1 MRRKRDV
8 KLVVRAMDTNGPIPD
23 AILQSEAASSSSGLP
38 FQSQGKQV
46 EPASI
51 SGELQVEPA
60 SISNGLQVEP
70 APVSADLS
78 ALRRHFEI
86 SLYFLLLTGVLTLG
100 ATGKLDLVSILVPPV
115 ALLFKGY
122 RWWRGMGPEISNRVG
137 GWITIGYFIFFPF
150 DLWVIS
156 RALAADTQNPGLY
169 GALLATIHLMLFAII
184 VRLYSA
190 SKTRDYLFLTL
201 MAFTSMLAAAILT
214 VDTGFL
220 VFFLLF
226 MALAVSTF
234 VGLEMWRS
242 AQGAVVQPLQSGTR
256 AANRLHS
263 ALGVTSAGIAF
274 GSLAVGAVIFLLL
287 PRFTGGYMSGLNLQ
301 PTLISGF
308 SDDVELGEIGQ
319 IKKSSEVVMRIT
331 VEGGVG
337 AARGVH
343 WRGIALTSF
352 DGRRW
357 YNGPHDPSTVM
368 PGADAWFHLNP
379 GEVTKRRPGRSI
391 QYRVLLEPIAS
402 TALFF
407 ANQAESVRGR
417 FNGETGS
424 NFMSQRRSYLL
435 EDPTGSVF
443 NPYHNFSRMEY
454 EARSVVPAPPA
465 AALRA
470 TGMDYSES
478 MRESY
483 LQLPKLDPR
492 IPELAK
498 QIMVRAD
505 NPYDKARAM
514 EIYLRAH
521 YGYTLDLS
529 GSPPPD
535 PLAYFLFDK
544 RAGHCEYFASAM
556 TVMLRSAG
564 IPARIVNGFLTG
576 EYNDVGG
583 DFIVRASDAHSWVEV
598 FFPTYGWLTFDPT
611 PAAEEVAPGSFA
623 QFARYWDW
631 FQLQWNEWIINYD
644 FMHQITLAQN
654 LQRVS
659 RDWTEQLR
667 RKFADARR
675 EATDWL
681 EAWQARALH
690 TAAFLPTSFAIISAL
705 CIFVILLQP
714 GVRQRLMTL
723 WHLRIATASA
733 MTPHLATIQYNE
745 MLRVLSRRG
754 IRKSPG
760 QTPLEFASSLP
771 DGNLSEPVQELTT
784 MYHEA
789 RFGGQTSDPRRAT
802 SLLAAIQTHVQTFL
816 RGRK

>member
-1 MRRKRDV
+1 
-8 KLVVRAMDTNGPIPD
+8 MDTPGHIPGIQ
-23 AILQSEAASSSSGLP
+23 AGRLAESTPSSVGI
-38 FQSQGKQV
+38 QA
-46 EPASI
+46 EPT
-51 SGELQVEPA
+51 
-60 SISNGLQVEP
+60 
-70 APVSADLS
+70 PVSPDLS

-100 ATGKLDLVSILVPPV
+100 STGKLDLVSILVPPA

-137 GWITIGYFIFFPF
+137 GWITIAYFIFFPF
-150 DLWVIS
+150 DLWIIS
-156 RALAADTQNPGLY
+156 RALAANTQNPGLY
-169 GALLATIHLMLFAII
+169 GALLATIHLMLFGII

-220 VFFLLF
+220 AFFLLF

-234 VGLEMWRS
+234 VGLEMWSS
-242 AQGAVVQPLQSGTR
+242 AQGAVAQPLQSGTC
-256 AANRLHS
+256 AANRLHN
-263 ALGVTSAGIAF
+263 ALGVTSSAIAI
-274 GSLAVGAVIFLLL
+274 GSLMVGAVIFLLL

-331 VEGGVG
+331 VEGGLD

-343 WRGIALTSF
+343 WRGIALTNF

-368 PGADAWFHLNP
+368 PGTDAWFLLNP

-391 QYRVLLEPIAS
+391 QYKVLLEPIAS

-407 ANQAESVRGR
+407 VNQADSVRGK
-417 FNGETGS
+417 FNADAGS
-424 NFMSQRRSYLL
+424 GFMALRRSYLL
-435 EDPTGSVF
+435 EDATGSVF

-470 TGMDYSES
+470 SGSDYSES
-478 MRESY
+478 MRGTY

-498 QIMVRAD
+498 QIMGRSD

-514 EIYLRAH
+514 ENYLRAH

-529 GSPPPD
+529 GTPPPD

-611 PAAEEVAPGSFA
+611 PAAEEMMPGTFA
-623 QFARYWDW
+623 QFGRYWDW
-631 FQLQWNEWIINYD
+631 FQLQWSEWIINYD
-644 FMHQITLAQN
+644 FVHQISLAQN

-667 RKFADARR
+667 KKFADARR
-675 EATDWL
+675 AATDQL
-681 EAWQARALH
+681 ELWQGRALH

-705 CIFVILLQP
+705 CIFVVLLQP
-714 GVRQRLMTL
+714 KVRQRLMTL
-723 WHLRIATASA
+723 WHLRVSTSSA

-745 MLRVLSRRG
+745 MLRLLSRRG
-754 IRKSPG
+754 IRKAPG
-760 QTPLEFASSLP
+760 QTPLEFATSLP
-771 DGNLSEPVQELTT
+771 DGNLAEPVHELTA
-784 MYHEA
+784 MYHLA
-789 RFGGQTSDPRRAT
+789 RFGGLASDPRRAA
-802 SLLAAIQTHVQTFL
+802 SLLTVIQTHVQSFL
-816 RGRK
+816 RGR

>member
-1 MRRKRDV
+1 
-8 KLVVRAMDTNGPIPD
+8 MDTTGPIPD
-23 AILQSEAASSSSGLP
+23 AILQAEAASSSG
-38 FQSQGKQV
+38 
-46 EPASI
+46 
-51 SGELQVEPA
+51 
-60 SISNGLQVEP
+60 GLQVGP
-70 APVSADLS
+70 AAGSADLS

-122 RWWRGMGPEISNRVG
+122 RWWRGMEPEISNRVG

-150 DLWVIS
+150 DLWIIS

-256 AANRLHS
+256 AANRLHN
-263 ALGVTSAGIAF
+263 ALGVTSAAIAF

-331 VEGGVG
+331 VDGGLD

-368 PGADAWFHLNP
+368 AGSDAWFHLNP

-407 ANQAESVRGR
+407 VSQAESVRGK
-417 FNGETGS
+417 FGGEADS
-424 NFMSQRRSYLL
+424 NFMRRSYLL

-478 MRESY
+478 MRETY

-505 NPYDKARAM
+505 NPYDKALAM
-514 EIYLRAH
+514 ENYLRAH

-529 GSPPPD
+529 GTPPPD

-611 PAAEEVAPGSFA
+611 PAAEEVAPGTFA

-644 FMHQITLAQN
+644 FMHQVTLAQN

-659 RDWTEQLR
+659 RDWTEQIR
-667 RKFADARR
+667 KKFADLRR
-675 EATDWL
+675 AATDQL

-705 CIFVILLQP
+705 CIFVVLLQP
-714 GVRQRLMTL
+714 KIRERLMTL
-723 WHLRIATASA
+723 WHLRVATASA

-745 MLRVLSRRG
+745 MLRLLSRRG

-771 DGNLSEPVQELTT
+771 DGNLAEPVHELTT

-789 RFGGQTSDPRRAT
+789 RFGGQASDPRRAT
-802 SLLAAIQTHVQTFL
+802 SLLTAIQTHVQSFL